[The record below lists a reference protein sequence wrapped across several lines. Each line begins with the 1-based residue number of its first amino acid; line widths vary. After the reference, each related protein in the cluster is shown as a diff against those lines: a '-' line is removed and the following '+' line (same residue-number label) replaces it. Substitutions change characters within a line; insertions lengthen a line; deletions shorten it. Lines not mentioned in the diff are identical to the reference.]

1 MQISFNCGMHC
12 NGQVT
17 RLKIEEQEDKM
28 LNLES
33 TLGSRLRGDL
43 VPEPKRQTLPVLAGV
58 QEE

>member
-1 MQISFNCGMHC
+1 MQISFNCGIHR

-17 RLKIEEQEDKM
+17 QLKIEEQEDKT

-33 TLGSRLRGDL
+33 TLRSRLQGDL